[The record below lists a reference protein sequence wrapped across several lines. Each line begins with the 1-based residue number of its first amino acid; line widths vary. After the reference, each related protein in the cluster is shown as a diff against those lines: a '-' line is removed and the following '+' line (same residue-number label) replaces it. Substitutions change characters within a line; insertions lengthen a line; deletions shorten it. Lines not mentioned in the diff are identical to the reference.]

1 MQETNNVTAG
11 GERSWVE
18 GTQEEAVGTGGRAS
32 EPSRRAALDFVSLGL
47 WVEQPELVISHQL
60 GPGTS

>member
-18 GTQEEAVGTGGRAS
+18 GTQEEAVGTGEGDTACS
-32 EPSRRAALDFVSLGL
+32 LVSFGF
-47 WVEQPELVISHQL
+47 
-60 GPGTS
+60 

>member
-18 GTQEEAVGTGGRAS
+18 GTQEAVGTGEGDTACS
-32 EPSRRAALDFVSLGL
+32 LVSFGF
-47 WVEQPELVISHQL
+47 
-60 GPGTS
+60 